1 MRNMMLLVRNYNKL
15 LLAALLLGAAG
26 TALATPQD
34 CGTNLQWEFDNV
46 TGRLTFTSPDPTQP
60 ATMAYPG
67 VHDPMVITDIPWYD
81 YCTNITSIVF
91 PDNLTNIAAYAF
103 YQSAVT
109 SVTLP
114 TSLTLVGSNA
124 FCFCTS
130 LTNVELSNVQ
140 NIATQAF
147 MGCTS
152 LNNVVIPP
160 TVTNIGVQVF
170 YGCSSLSNVLCR
182 PYHAPALGTDVFT
195 YCDAGLQICVPAL
208 GTYQYETNW
217 KFYADATKLTDC
229 AFLDESDEQN
239 NTESKIN
246 VYRGNPAESKLPL
259 TSVTLFRTL
268 RKAGC
273 FNTLTLPFSVPN
285 LATSPLGGDNVEV
298 YTFTDAIVEN
308 GALIFDIAKVNNN
321 RLEAGVPYLIQWN
334 NTGEIM
340 TRMYFTDI
348 DGWDADNTA
357 ETTSGTGV
365 TYHGFYGKT
374 HINDDTN
381 GTNHLNLFLGG
392 GNQLYWPSD
401 GADENAKMLG
411 FRAWFRINGS
421 SVSGAPIRRG
431 MPATLRIIATPT
443 AIIETAADP
452 SSLQGGE
459 GGRLVLRDGQLV
471 IIRNGQTFS
480 LNGQRL

>member
-1 MRNMMLLVRNYNKL
+1 MLQVRNYNKL

-60 ATMAYPG
+60 ATMAYPS
-67 VHDPMVITDIPWYD
+67 VHDPMVIADIPWNEYR
-81 YCTNITSIVF
+81 TSITSIVF
-91 PDNLTNIAAYAF
+91 PENLTNIAAFAF
-103 YQSAVT
+103 SQSAVT

-124 FCFCTS
+124 FYFCTS
-130 LTNVELSNVQ
+130 LTDVELSNVQ

-170 YGCSSLSNVLCR
+170 YGCSALSNVLCR
-182 PYHAPALGTDVFT
+182 RYYAPTLGTDAFT
-195 YCDAGLQICVPAL
+195 ECNAGLQICVPAL
-208 GTYQYETNW
+208 GTYKNATNW
-217 KFYADATKLTDC
+217 SNYYDNLVLTQC
-229 AFLDESDEQN
+229 EFLDESDEQS
-239 NTESKIN
+239 NTEAKIN
-246 VYRGNPAESKLPL
+246 AYRYSAL

-273 FNTLTLPFSVPN
+273 FNTLTLPFSVPD
-285 LATSPLGGDNVEV
+285 LAFSPLGGDNVEV
-298 YTFTDAIVEN
+298 YTFTDATVEN
-308 GALIFDIAKVNNN
+308 NELIFDIAKVNNN

-374 HINDDTN
+374 HISDDTQ
-381 GTNHLNLFLGG
+381 GEQHLNLFLGG
-392 GNQLYWPSD
+392 GNQLYWPTD
-401 GADENAKMLG
+401 GDDLDAKMLG

-421 SVSGAPIRRG
+421 SVSGAPVRRG
-431 MPATLRIIATPT
+431 MPATLRIVSTPT
-443 AIIETAADP
+443 GVEDP
-452 SSLQGGE
+452 FTPNPSPLIRKE
-459 GGRLVLRDGQLV
+459 FRNGQLV